1 MAERILIVEDE
12 ADYASLIELWVT
24 RAGYEAIV
32 AGSGQDAMRTFYDW
46 HPHLVLLD
54 VSLPGLDGWQIV
66 ERLREFSRVPILL
79 LTAKSAE
86 ADKVRGLRLGA
97 DDYVTKP
104 VGMPELMARIEA
116 ALRRASSAPDGEPE
130 LLRSGDLTINLG
142 EHRVTMAGA
151 EIRLTPTEFR
161 LLVHLVERAGQL
173 VTHRQVLSAVWGGGY
188 ERDVHLLRMTIR
200 NLRAKLEAAAPG
212 RSYIATEYGLGY
224 RLMQPISRTVD
235 GRADPAHPSRE

>member
-12 ADYASLIELWVT
+12 ADFAALIKLWVT
-24 RAGYEAIV
+24 QTGYEASV
-32 AGSGQDAMRTFYDW
+32 AGSGPDALRTFYDW

-116 ALRRASSAPDGEPE
+116 ALRRSSSAPDGEVA
-130 LLRSGDLTINLG
+130 LLRHGDLAINVA
-142 EHRVTMAGA
+142 EHRVQVG
-151 EIRLTPTEFR
+151 EVEVRLTPTEFR
-161 LLVHLVERAGQL
+161 LLVHLVEHAGQL

-188 ERDVHLLRMTIR
+188 AGDVHLLRMTIR
-200 NLRAKLEAAAPG
+200 NLRAKLDAAMPG

-224 RLMQPISRTVD
+224 RLTQPAP
-235 GRADPAHPSRE
+235 RAG